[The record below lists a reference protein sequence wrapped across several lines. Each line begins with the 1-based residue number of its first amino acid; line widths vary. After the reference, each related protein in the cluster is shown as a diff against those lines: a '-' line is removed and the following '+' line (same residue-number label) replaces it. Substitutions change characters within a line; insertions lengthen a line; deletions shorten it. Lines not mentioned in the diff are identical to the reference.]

1 MLIHSGCPAPRFALV
16 LALGLTL
23 AAAPRVLA
31 APTIRADLH
40 YEPSGVRYTA
50 PDARALSREPSPRVE
65 VTLEGAASR
74 SFEGGSWPEPLVYLA
89 VPEGMEPAG
98 VTVSG
103 ERSVV
108 LPGLEAVGRADVL
121 PFLPVSDASPGS
133 WFDAGWMRGTRL
145 VAVRLTP
152 LAWDAAAGTA
162 RLWTDIHIEMSL
174 RPETVTAEPWRAER
188 GGTPAAENFDRLI
201 RSLVLNPDDV
211 KAPGLATGRGQLVAR
226 NFSGGAWDSLFS
238 PSLDGSPVEYV
249 IITSDLLS
257 GEYERLA
264 DWRTRSGTPAA
275 IRTVEW
281 IRSRY
286 PEGVDLADSIRRFI
300 RDAASLWGTEWVLLG
315 GDTDVIPAR
324 IGRSLFSLQGED
336 IATDLYYQCLDRNW
350 NQNGNDLFGE
360 PADNA
365 DLLPEVWVSRIPL
378 STPEGVESV
387 IDKTFQYERT
397 PPIHS
402 AYIPRLLALAEVLF
416 PANWQL
422 GQQANFD
429 GGLLAEMVID
439 RLPASFQATRM
450 YENYTASTWAPMALP
465 EEKPAV
471 LDSID
476 AGYQIVYHAG
486 HGYRS
491 NLSIGLGGGEI
502 LRDDAEAM
510 SNALEPFL
518 FYGINCNSASIDY
531 DCIAETM
538 LANPAGGCFAYI
550 GSTRYDYPD
559 AAIDYQNGFF
569 EFTFEDGEPL
579 ARAHSLSKL
588 AHIVDSQG
596 DGPDRWHQMS
606 FISLG
611 DPIVRMRTASPRNLA
626 VLHPAAVVAGGSVPV
641 TVSLSGSPL
650 SGARVTLYRAGDFFA
665 SDTTGA
671 DGTVNLPCAAD
682 GVGTVALTVTSLN
695 AVPYEATLP
704 LTAPAGVPYL
714 RVAGLRIEDLP
725 PGNGDGRLDPGET
738 ANLHFTIEN
747 VGGVTANAVT
757 LAFASATDSL
767 VVLAGTTDLG
777 TLPPGGADS
786 TFTSQVIQVRA
797 EASLKAP
804 LDAPG
809 LLTITWT
816 GGSRLDPV
824 VLHVG
829 GSSIWVKTQVV
840 VDDPGGPGND
850 GIVVAGETVE
860 LWPRLVNRGLAVA
873 RSVRVRL
880 VTEDH
885 KVTIGTPQVLVGTL
899 APGGEADVPQPLTFS
914 VTDLAAIPAIDLI
927 IEANGVEQSRLA
939 VDVTPPS
946 TPGVAGGTSFPSSIR
961 LTWPPVAASDL
972 RGYAIFRSAALIG
985 PYEQINQVADNPM
998 GYYEDGPLD
1007 QFSRYYYRIAAQ
1019 DQSGNLGPQSE
1030 AVSFVTSFPT
1040 LSNWPILRESA
1051 TPSSPVVHDLN
1062 GDGTL
1067 EILFGGEEIYA
1078 LHADGSEYRD
1088 GDNNTLTH
1096 GVLTQTGGANFWCTP
1111 AVADIDNDG
1120 ILEIVAAGWNSGLLY
1135 VFGPDGSMKPG
1146 WPRVIGNPSGQDGAA
1161 VAWGSPLVI
1170 DVNGDGAREI
1180 FIPGAS
1186 FLYGFRA
1193 DGTEIIDGDSNPA
1206 TLGRFASLGGT
1217 YNYGTPSGADFDH
1230 DGFNDVVVG
1239 TRNGMIHLLSG
1250 SGAPFPGFPKSLGGA
1265 ITSSPAIADLD
1276 QDGEL
1281 EMIFGVHDPM
1291 SQIQA
1296 INRFG
1301 ASPPGWPVAAKMN
1314 QDLNASPTVADLNGD
1329 DFPDVAVTSG
1339 NGSVRIYRGQDGGL
1353 FPGFPVDLG
1362 VLARG
1367 TPCLGDVTGDGV
1379 PDLLIGTQE
1388 QTLYGISTAG
1398 AILPGFPLRTN
1409 HAIEGG
1415 ALLWDVDNDGFTNL
1429 VFSSID
1435 RYVYAYDTPGIF
1447 SPDACPW
1454 PMFRHDQA
1462 NTGYAGSPLS
1472 TPAAPVLASF
1482 TLEAS
1487 GGGVRLAWEAAE
1499 AWSGWH
1505 VWRAEA
1511 ASGAGE
1517 RLTATLL
1524 PGGPG
1529 RKSWVDATAVPGGR
1543 YRYWLTAI
1551 DRTGETVTFPPVA
1564 FNVPLEAAP
1573 RVTLLQNSPNPFRD
1587 GTVIQFTL
1595 PGVPADAADPVAA
1608 SVAAGEVTA
1617 RLAIFDAQGRQV
1629 QVLLEASLPPGL
1641 HLVSWDGRD
1650 AEGAAVRAGVYFYRL
1665 EAGDRIET
1673 RKLTVIR

>member
-1 MLIHSGCPAPRFALV
+1 MLIRSGRPAPRFTLV
-16 LALGLTL
+16 LALGFNL
-23 AAAPRVLA
+23 AAAPRIMA
-31 APTIRADLH
+31 DTTISADLH
-40 YEPSGVRYTA
+40 YSSSDLRYASAAAGVA
-50 PDARALSREPSPRVE
+50 SNAKAPRVD
-65 VTLEGAASR
+65 VTLEGSASR
-74 SFEGGSWPEPLVYLA
+74 SFDGGSWPEPLVYLA
-89 VPEGMEPAG
+89 VPEGMEAVG
-98 VTVSG
+98 VTVTG

-108 LPGLEAVGRADVL
+108 LPELNGVGRADVL
-121 PFLPVSDASPGS
+121 PFLPVSSPAPGS

-145 VAVRLTP
+145 VAVRLAP
-152 LAWDAAAGTA
+152 LAWDSGAGAA
-162 RLWTDIHIEMSL
+162 RLWTDIHVEMRV
-174 RPETVTAEPWRAER
+174 RPETVPAERWRAER
-188 GGTPAAENFDRLI
+188 RGTQAAGNFDRLV
-201 RSLVLNPDDV
+201 RSIVLNPGDV
-211 KAPGLATGRGQLVAR
+211 PAPEPVIGRGRLVER
-226 NFSGGAWDSLFS
+226 NFSGGAYDSLFS
-238 PSLDGSPVEYV
+238 PSLDGSPVEYL
-249 IITSDLLS
+249 IITSELLVD
-257 GEYERLA
+257 EYQRLA

-300 RDAASLWGTEWVLLG
+300 RDAASRWGTEWVLLG
-315 GDTDVIPAR
+315 GDTDIIPAR

-350 NQNGNDLFGE
+350 NQNGNDQFGE
-360 PADNA
+360 PGDNA
-365 DLLPEVWVSRIPL
+365 DLLPEVWLSRIPL
-378 STPEGVESV
+378 STVEGVAAV
-387 IDKTFQYERT
+387 INKTFQYERT

-402 AYIPRLLALAEVLF
+402 AYIPRILALAEVLF
-416 PANWQL
+416 PALWQP
-422 GQQANFD
+422 GTQANFD

-439 RLPASFQATRM
+439 RLPGSFQATRM
-450 YENYTASTWAPMALP
+450 YENYTASTWAPLALP

-569 EFTFEDGEPL
+569 EYTFEDGEPM
-579 ARAHSLSKL
+579 AKAHSLSKL
-588 AHIVDSQG
+588 LHIVDAQG

-611 DPIVRMRTASPRNLA
+611 DPIVRMRTLSPRNLS
-626 VLHPAAVVAGGSVPV
+626 VVHPAAVVAGGNVAV
-641 TVSLSGSPL
+641 TVTLSGNPL
-650 SGARVTLYRAGDFFA
+650 AGARVTLYRAGDFYA
-665 SDTTGA
+665 SDTTA
-671 DGTVNLPCAAD
+671 ANGTVNLPCAAD
-682 GVGTVALTVTSLN
+682 GVGSVVLTVTSLN

-704 LTAPAGVPYL
+704 LTAPAGTPYL
-714 RVAGLRIEDLP
+714 RVRSLRIEDIP

-738 ANLHFTIEN
+738 ANLHFAIEN

-767 VVLAGTTDLG
+767 TVLAGTTDLG
-777 TLPPGGADS
+777 TLAPGGVDS

-797 EASLKAP
+797 EASLQAP

-885 KVTIGTPQVLVGTL
+885 KVTIGTPQVLLGAL
-899 APGGEADVPQPLTFS
+899 APGAEADLPQPLTFS
-914 VTDLAAIPAIDLI
+914 VTDVSAIPAIELI

-939 VDVTPPS
+939 VDVTPPPA
-946 TPGVAGGTSFPSSIR
+946 PGVAGGTSFPSSIR
-961 LTWPPVAASDL
+961 LTWAPVAASDL
-972 RGYAIFRSAALIG
+972 RGYAVFRSAALNG
-985 PYEQINQVADNPM
+985 PYVQINPVADNPM
-998 GYYEDGPLD
+998 GYYEDGPLA

-1030 AVSFVTSFPT
+1030 AVSFVTSFPA
-1040 LSNWPILRESA
+1040 LSNWPVLREDA

-1062 GDGTL
+1062 GDGIV
-1067 EILFGGEEIYA
+1067 EIIFGGEEIYA
-1078 LHADGSEYRD
+1078 LHADGSEYVD

-1096 GVLTQTGGANFWCTP
+1096 GVLTQTAGANFWCTP
-1111 AVADIDNDG
+1111 AIADIDNDG

-1135 VFGPDGSMKPG
+1135 VFAPDGSSKPG
-1146 WPRVIGNPSGQDGAA
+1146 WPKAIGNASGQDGAA
-1161 VAWGSPLVI
+1161 VAWASPLVI
-1170 DVNGDGAREI
+1170 DVNGDGSREI
-1180 FIPGAS
+1180 FIPGS
-1186 FLYGFRA
+1186 SYLYGFRA

-1217 YNYGTPSGADFDH
+1217 YNYGTPAGADFDH

-1239 TRNGMIHLLSG
+1239 TRSGMIHLLNG
-1250 SGAPFPGFPKSLGGA
+1250 NGVEFPGFPKSLGGA

-1276 QDGEL
+1276 KDGEL

-1296 INRFG
+1296 IDRFG
-1301 ASPPGWPVAAKMN
+1301 MSPPGWPVAAKMN

-1329 DFPDVAVTSG
+1329 TFPDVAVTSG
-1339 NGSVRIYRGQDGGL
+1339 NGSIRIYRGQDGGL

-1362 VLARG
+1362 VVARG

-1447 SPDACPW
+1447 SPAACPW

-1462 NTGYAGSPLS
+1462 NTGYAGSLLS
-1472 TPAAPVLASF
+1472 TPAAPVLTSF
-1482 TLEAS
+1482 ALEAS
-1487 GGGVRLAWEAAE
+1487 GDGVRLAWEAPE

-1505 VWRAEA
+1505 VWRADAGSE
-1511 ASGAGE
+1511 AGE

-1529 RKSWVDATAVPGGR
+1529 RKSWIDATAVPGGR

-1551 DRTGETVTFPPVA
+1551 DRTGETVTFPAVA
-1564 FNVPLEAAP
+1564 FSVPLEAAP

-1587 GTVIQFTL
+1587 GTVILFTL
-1595 PGVPADAADPVAA
+1595 PGVPAAAAGPGAA

-1617 RLAIFDAQGRQV
+1617 RLTIFDAQGRQV
-1629 QVLLEASLPPGL
+1629 RRLVEASLPPGL

-1650 AEGAAVRAGVYFYRL
+1650 AAGAAVRAGVYFYRL